1 MSCRGNLAYPL
12 ICLALLATLATSAA
26 AQVEQRL
33 PEIRLPDGFK
43 INVFARVPNARS
55 MAVAN
60 ELGLVFVGTRRGDK
74 VYALLD
80 RDRNGQ
86 AENVVVIDE
95 LLRAPNGIAWR
106 DGYLYVAE
114 QHQVSRYRVRNLPSL
129 GRTEPEVIFRN
140 LPNKS
145 RHGWRYI
152 AFDPQGRLHI
162 TVGSPCNI
170 CEGEGIEGTIIR
182 LTAAGGAEV
191 VAKGVRNSVG
201 MDFHPGIGE
210 LYFTDNGA
218 DGMGDD
224 SPPDELNHV
233 TRDGL
238 HFGFPYFG
246 GGGDPSPP
254 FRGKR
259 PPVDT
264 TKPVVEFNAHVAALG
279 MHFYRGHQLPADYRT
294 DAFVAQ
300 HGSWNRSTPIGYRV
314 MRIRM
319 DKTGKVLGQKVFAT
333 AGFRTAL
340 PGDARSTSKSFGTAR
355 CWSPTTAPA

>member
-1 MSCRGNLAYPL
+1 MSCRGILAYPL

-86 AENVVVIDE
+86 AENVVVIYE

-145 RHGWRYI
+145 
-152 AFDPQGRLHI
+152 
-162 TVGSPCNI
+162 
-170 CEGEGIEGTIIR
+170 
-182 LTAAGGAEV
+182 
-191 VAKGVRNSVG
+191 
-201 MDFHPGIGE
+201 
-210 LYFTDNGA
+210 
-218 DGMGDD
+218 
-224 SPPDELNHV
+224 
-233 TRDGL
+233 
-238 HFGFPYFG
+238 
-246 GGGDPSPP
+246 
-254 FRGKR
+254 R

-319 DKTGKVLGQKVFAT
+319 DKTGKVLGQKVFAD
-333 AGFRTAL
+333 GWL
-340 PGDARSTSKSFGTAR
+340 QDGTAWGR
-355 CWSPTTAPA
+355 PVDIKELWDGSLLVSDDRAGVIYRIRHER